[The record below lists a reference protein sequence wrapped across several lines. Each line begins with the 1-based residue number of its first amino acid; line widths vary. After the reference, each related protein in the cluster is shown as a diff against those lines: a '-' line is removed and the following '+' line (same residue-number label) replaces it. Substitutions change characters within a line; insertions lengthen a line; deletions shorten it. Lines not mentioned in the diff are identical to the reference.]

1 MPLEQSGRVTAP
13 QATPRLSRQQRFDLV
28 KLAAAGIVSV
38 IFFATP
44 VLLSREAPAGT
55 ASETARAV
63 QTHATAA
70 TGAVP
75 TMPRVEVLTTEIAA
89 PVSTPTLRSSHA
101 PSPTVRR
108 SASARRTRYAL
119 ASSRPRLPLGRRIA
133 RLLAGDGTHTVRPF
147 PTVASAMR

>member
-13 QATPRLSRQQRFDLV
+13 QATPRLSRQQRLDLV

-44 VLLSREAPAGT
+44 VLLSREAPGGT
-55 ASETARAV
+55 ASQTARAV
-63 QTHATAA
+63 QTPATAA
-70 TGAVP
+70 VPAV
-75 TMPRVEVLTTEIAA
+75 PRVEVVTTEIAA
-89 PVSTPTLRSSHA
+89 AVSTPTLQPSHA

-119 ASSRPRLPLGRRIA
+119 ASTRTRWPLGRRLA

-147 PTVASAMR
+147 PTVTSAMR